1 MIIQTRKTPDARMTT
16 MNRILNAISL
26 SLMMT
31 TAGVAAA
38 NANVPLPVIEH
49 AVGPRTLAPLLRE
62 VMPAVVSILVR
73 THAVRETRS
82 TAQDRRDGR
91 RPSDIASDRISG
103 RAGSGVVFDGGRGF
117 IVTNNHVIDR
127 AESIKVML
135 ADGRTL
141 PAALVG
147 ADPKTDIAVIKVE
160 PDRLTAIMS
169 TDSDKLQIGDF
180 VLAIG
185 NPHNIGQTVTSGIVS
200 GLHRNSLGLNPREDF
215 IQTDAAIYPGN
226 SGGAL
231 INLQGELVGI
241 NSAFIGSSST
251 NPGMGFAIPTNMVR
265 DVVDQILKSG
275 AAPRSN
281 TGITRK

>member
-1 MIIQTRKTPDARMTT
+1 MTT

-31 TAGVAAA
+31 TAGAVTAHAS
-38 NANVPLPVIEH
+38 VPLPVIEH
-49 AVGPRTLAPLLRE
+49 AADSRTLAPMLRQA
-62 VMPAVVSILVR
+62 MPAVVSISVSTR
-73 THAVRETRS
+73 AVRENTP
-82 TAQDRRDGR
+82 TTQNRRDGR
-91 RPSDIASDRISG
+91 RSSDSAFDRISE

-141 PAALVG
+141 PAILVG
-147 ADPKTDIAVIKVE
+147 ADPKTDIVVIKVE
-160 PDRLTAIMS
+160 TDRLTAIMS

-200 GLHRNSLGLNPREDF
+200 GLHRSSLGLNPREDF

-275 AAPRSN
+275 AAPRGN
-281 TGITRK
+281 IGITRK